1 MKKIITTL
9 VFIAFSTVSSKA
21 IDLPALPDL
30 GMFSLTAGV
39 ASNTSVWGASAK
51 ETNFAEDGS
60 MTGGSTNKASGVF
73 VEDYASQFI
82 ELGIGRFVS
91 VGYELASDKIST
103 PTNVASEGGPPANI
117 LFPDAS
123 NANEMTVAVDFVD
136 FETIYAKL
144 NIPGGAYLK
153 FGEVETTMNIKKTG
167 GTASSIYGGKTVTGT
182 STGVGYQR
190 FIGESGFGFR
200 FEGNY
205 VDLDNVSTDNGAGA
219 AGNLNQIDATNLEG
233 AHAKIALTYTLGRN
247 N

>member
-39 ASNTSVWGASAK
+39 AANTSVWGASAK

-60 MTGGSTNKASGVF
+60 MTGGSTNKESGAF

-91 VGYELASDKIST
+91 VGYELASDKISS
-103 PTNVASEGGPPANI
+103 PTNIASEGKG
-117 LFPDAS
+117 
-123 NANEMTVAVDFVD
+123 NEMTVAVDFVD
-136 FETIYAKL
+136 FETVYAKL

-167 GTASSIYGGKTVTGT
+167 GTASSIYGGKTITGT

-205 VDLDNVSTDNGAGA
+205 VDLNNVSTDNGAGA
-219 AGNLNQIDATNLEG
+219 TGNLNQIDATNLEG

>member
-21 IDLPALPDL
+21 IDLPTLPDL

-60 MTGGSTNKASGVF
+60 MTGGSTNKESGAF

-91 VGYELASDKIST
+91 VGYELASDKISS
-103 PTNVASEGGPPANI
+103 PTNIASEGKG
-117 LFPDAS
+117 
-123 NANEMTVAVDFVD
+123 NEMTVAVDFVD

-205 VDLDNVSTDNGAGA
+205 VDLNNVSTDNGAGA

>member
-21 IDLPALPDL
+21 IDLPTLPDL

-60 MTGGSTNKASGVF
+60 MTGGSTNKESGAF

-103 PTNVASEGGPPANI
+103 PTNVASEGGAA
-117 LFPDAS
+117 DTS
-123 NANEMTVAVDFVD
+123 TANEMTVAVDFVD

-190 FIGESGFGFR
+190 FLGDTGFGFR

-205 VDLDNVSTDNGAGA
+205 VDLDNVTTDNGAGA

>member
-51 ETNFAEDGS
+51 ESEYSD
-60 MTGGSTNKASGVF
+60 TGTLPEVNKESGAF
-73 VEDYASQFI
+73 VEDFASQFI

-103 PTNVASEGGPPANI
+103 PTNVASEGGA
-117 LFPDAS
+117 ATTS
-123 NANEMTVAVDFVD
+123 TANEMTVAVDFVD

-167 GTASSIYGGKTVTGT
+167 GTAGSVYGGKTVTGT

-190 FIGESGFGFR
+190 FLGDTGFGFR

-205 VDLDNVSTDNGAGA
+205 VDLDNVTTDNGAGA
-219 AGNLNQIDATNLEG
+219 AGNLNQIDATNIEG
-233 AHAKIALTYTLGRN
+233 AHAKVALTYTLGRN

>member
-60 MTGGSTNKASGVF
+60 MTGGSTNKESGAF

-103 PTNVASEGGPPANI
+103 PTNVASEGGAA
-117 LFPDAS
+117 DTS
-123 NANEMTVAVDFVD
+123 TANEMTVAVDFVD

-205 VDLDNVSTDNGAGA
+205 VDLNNVSTDNGAGA

>member
-21 IDLPALPDL
+21 IDLPSLPDL
-30 GMFSLTAGV
+30 GMFSVTAGV

-51 ETNFAEDGS
+51 ETNFAENGS
-60 MTGGSTNKASGVF
+60 MVGGSTNKAHGVF

-82 ELGIGRFVS
+82 ELDVGRFIS

-103 PTNVASEGGPPANI
+103 PTNVASEGGA
-117 LFPDAS
+117 AGTS
-123 NANEMTVAVDFVD
+123 TANEMTVAVDFVD

-167 GTASSIYGGKTVTGT
+167 GTAGSVYGGKTVTGT

-190 FIGESGFGFR
+190 FIGDSGFGFR

-205 VDLDNVSTDNGAGA
+205 VDLDNVTTDNGAGA
-219 AGNLNQIDATNLEG
+219 TGNLNKIEATNLEG
-233 AHAKIALTYTLGRN
+233 ATAKIALTYTLGRN

>member
-51 ETNFAEDGS
+51 ESEYS
-60 MTGGSTNKASGVF
+60 ETGTLPEVNKESGAF
-73 VEDYASQFI
+73 VEDFASQFI

-91 VGYELASDKIST
+91 VGYELASDKISS
-103 PTNVASEGGPPANI
+103 PTNIASEGKG
-117 LFPDAS
+117 
-123 NANEMTVAVDFVD
+123 NEMTVAVDFVD
-136 FETIYAKL
+136 FETVYAKL

-167 GTASSIYGGKTVTGT
+167 GTASSIYGGKTITGT

-205 VDLDNVSTDNGAGA
+205 VDLNNVSTDNGAGA
-219 AGNLNQIDATNLEG
+219 TGNLNQIDATNLEG

>member
-21 IDLPALPDL
+21 IDLPTLPDL

-60 MTGGSTNKASGVF
+60 MTGGSTNKESGAF

-103 PTNVASEGGPPANI
+103 PTNVASEGGAA
-117 LFPDAS
+117 DTS
-123 NANEMTVAVDFVD
+123 TANEMTVAVDFVD

-167 GTASSIYGGKTVTGT
+167 GTATSVYGGKTVTGT

-190 FIGESGFGFR
+190 FLGDTGFGFR

-205 VDLDNVSTDNGAGA
+205 VDLDNVTTDNGAGA
-219 AGNLNQIDATNLEG
+219 SGNLNKIDATNIEG
-233 AHAKIALTYTLGRN
+233 AHAKVALTYTLGRN

>member
-21 IDLPALPDL
+21 IDLPSLPDL
-30 GMFSLTAGV
+30 GMFSVTAGV

-51 ETNFAEDGS
+51 QTSYSETGTTPETD
-60 MTGGSTNKASGVF
+60 KAHGVF

-82 ELGIGRFVS
+82 ELGIGEFIS

-103 PTNVASEGGPPANI
+103 PTNIASEGG
-117 LFPDAS
+117 AS
-123 NANEMTVAVDFVD
+123 GTSTANEMSVAVDFVD

-167 GTASSIYGGKTVTGT
+167 GTAGSVYGGKTVTGT

-190 FIGESGFGFR
+190 FIGDTGFGFR

-205 VDLDNVSTDNGAGA
+205 VDLDNVSTNNGAGA
-219 AGNLNQIDATNLEG
+219 SGNLNQIDATNLEG
-233 AHAKIALTYTLGRN
+233 AHAKVALTYTLGRN

>member
-51 ETNFAEDGS
+51 ESEYS
-60 MTGGSTNKASGVF
+60 ETGTLPEVNKESGAF

-103 PTNVASEGGPPANI
+103 PTNVASEGGPNTNV

-123 NANEMTVAVDFVD
+123 TANEMTVAVDFVD

-167 GTASSIYGGKTVTGT
+167 Y
-182 STGVGYQR
+182 
-190 FIGESGFGFR
+190 
-200 FEGNY
+200 
-205 VDLDNVSTDNGAGA
+205 
-219 AGNLNQIDATNLEG
+219 
-233 AHAKIALTYTLGRN
+233 
-247 N
+247 